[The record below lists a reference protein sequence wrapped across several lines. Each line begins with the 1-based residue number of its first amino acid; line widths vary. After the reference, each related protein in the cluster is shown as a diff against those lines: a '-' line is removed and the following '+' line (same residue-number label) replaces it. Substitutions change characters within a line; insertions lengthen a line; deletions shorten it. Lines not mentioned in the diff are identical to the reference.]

1 MQSRWCRSYG
11 KLWAMVLS
19 ERILSVC
26 NVVFPALLQGM
37 GVWYLSFST
46 MLLIPFSKAKCL
58 PEEMNLE
65 VRTSLSC
72 HPSSMPQTGLEEQ
85 SYHLSCSGYGFSS
98 SERLDSTVCLV
109 LSGLPISITI
119 FSVGREE
126 RCCYNVIPHSD
137 VEIFLFLDTFLHL
150 ASRHVVQ

>member
-1 MQSRWCRSYG
+1 MQSRWCRSYS

-37 GVWYLSFST
+37 RVWYLSSST
-46 MLLIPFSKAKCL
+46 VLLIPFPKAKCL
-58 PEEMNLE
+58 PEETNLG

-72 HPSSMPQTGLEEQ
+72 HPPSMPQTGLKEQ

-126 RCCYNVIPHSD
+126 RCCCNVIPHSD
-137 VEIFLFLDTFLHL
+137 VEIFLFLDAFLHL